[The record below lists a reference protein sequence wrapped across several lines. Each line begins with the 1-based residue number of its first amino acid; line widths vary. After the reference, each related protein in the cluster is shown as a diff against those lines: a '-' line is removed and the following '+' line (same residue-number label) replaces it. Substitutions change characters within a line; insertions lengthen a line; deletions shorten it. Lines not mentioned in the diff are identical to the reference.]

1 VPNLYVEKPAAILDF
16 IDPLCGD
23 STLVGSKAAH
33 LSLLCKHYSVPAGF
47 VITASAFSL
56 GAGEKFSSEVSSRYQ
71 HGMPDI
77 LFQDFITAY
86 RKLKSASRSESFSVA
101 IRSSAL
107 EEDSNDA
114 SFAGQYDTYLNVR
127 EELLVAKA
135 IIDCWISADSY
146 SSMSYRRER
155 GLSLNNAGI
164 AVIIQEMLACDVSAV
179 VFSANPIT
187 GNKNEVVV
195 NSNWGLCESIVS
207 GIATP
212 DMYVVE
218 KGQGKIIE
226 SVVAE
231 KETMTMQMEVG
242 VGCVET
248 PLSMRS
254 RSSLEEEQVLEISN
268 LAIELE
274 AKMGWPV
281 DVECAYSQGDLYLLQ
296 CRPITVL
303 V

>member
-1 VPNLYVEKPAAILDF
+1 MDIEEPAGILSFSDA
-16 IDPLCGD
+16 LCGY
-23 STLVGSKAAH
+23 SALVGSKAAH
-33 LSLLCKHYSVPAGF
+33 LSLLYEHYRVPSGF
-47 VITASAFSL
+47 VITANAFSL
-56 GAGEKFSSEVSSRYQ
+56 GAGEKFSSVASSRYQ

-77 LFQDFITAY
+77 LFENFITAY
-86 RKLKSASRSESFSVA
+86 RRLKSASRSESFSVA

-107 EEDSNDA
+107 EEDSHDA

-127 EELLVAKA
+127 DELLVSKA

-155 GLSLNNAGI
+155 GLSLINAGI

-187 GNKNEVVV
+187 GNKNQVVI

-207 GIATP
+207 GIVTP
-212 DMYVVE
+212 DMYVVKKDTE
-218 KGQGKIIE
+218 TIVE

-231 KETMTMQMEVG
+231 KETMTTQMAVG
-242 VGCVET
+242 VGCVEI

-254 RSSLEEEQVLEISN
+254 RSSLEEEQILEISN

-281 DVECAYSQGDLYLLQ
+281 DIECAYSQGDLYLLQ

>member
-1 VPNLYVEKPAAILDF
+1 MPNLSCTF
-16 IDPLCGD
+16 
-23 STLVGSKAAH
+23 
-33 LSLLCKHYSVPAGF
+33 F
-47 VITASAFSL
+47 
-56 GAGEKFSSEVSSRYQ
+56 
-71 HGMPDI
+71 
-77 LFQDFITAY
+77 
-86 RKLKSASRSESFSVA
+86 
-101 IRSSAL
+101 
-107 EEDSNDA
+107 
-114 SFAGQYDTYLNVR
+114 
-127 EELLVAKA
+127 
-135 IIDCWISADSY
+135 
-146 SSMSYRRER
+146 
-155 GLSLNNAGI
+155 
-164 AVIIQEMLACDVSAV
+164 
-179 VFSANPIT
+179 
-187 GNKNEVVV
+187 EVVV

-242 VGCVET
+242 VGCVEI

-254 RSSLEEEQVLEISN
+254 RASLEEEQILEISN

-281 DVECAYSQGDLYLLQ
+281 DIECAYSQGNLYLLQ